1 MFSGRKPY
9 GLVLSLLIM
18 KTSPETW
25 DEIAEYLKGRLK
37 FETRPSVDGYYTEW
51 TEAQRRQ
58 ARRWKI
64 DLG

>member
-1 MFSGRKPY
+1 MFSGRKPV

-25 DEIAEYLKGRLK
+25 DEVAEYLKGRLK
-37 FETRPSVDGYYTEW
+37 FETRPSVYGDVKW
-51 TEAQRRQ
+51 TKAQWRQ